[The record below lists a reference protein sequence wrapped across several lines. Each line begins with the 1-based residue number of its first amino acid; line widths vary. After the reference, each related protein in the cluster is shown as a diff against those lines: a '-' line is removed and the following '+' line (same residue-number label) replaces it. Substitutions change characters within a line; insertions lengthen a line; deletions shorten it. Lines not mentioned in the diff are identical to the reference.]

1 MNLSKEQ
8 KKGQSIDKK
17 IISEAWKN
25 QDFKKSLINNPEKTL
40 EKFLGASLPFGK
52 KIKVTDQTDSEYI
65 YINIPIMP
73 LGTEQ

>member
-1 MNLSKEQ
+1 MNLSKQQ
-8 KKGQSIDKK
+8 KKGQSIYKK

-25 QDFKKSLINNPEKTL
+25 ESFKKSLLNNPEKTL
-40 EKFLGASLPFGK
+40 EDFLGGTLPFGK

-73 LGTEQ
+73 LGSEQ